1 MRRLI
6 VNADDFGL
14 TPGVNRAICEAH
26 TAGIVTSSTLMASAS
41 AFDHAVQLARSTPS
55 FDVGCHIVLVDGVPV
70 SNASEISTLLDG
82 GRNGEFDRSP
92 GSFAARAMRGRLNP
106 EQVERE
112 AVAQISKLQT
122 AGIPV
127 THIDT
132 HKHLHV
138 LPQIL
143 LPLLRAAKACGIGA
157 IRNPFGRVAFSLI
170 AGRPKLWKRWGQVT
184 ALNAL
189 AGRFCRAVEAEEMI
203 TPDGS
208 LGIAATGELDERL
221 LRFVLEN
228 VPEGTWELVTHPGY
242 NDADLARIRTRLR
255 HSRETELRLLTSA
268 EARESLARDGV
279 ELISYRN
286 LLGEKTPP

>member
-1 MRRLI
+1 VRRLI
-6 VNADDFGL
+6 INADDFGL

-26 TAGIVTSSTLMASAS
+26 SAGILTSTTLMASAS

-82 GRNGEFDRSP
+82 GRKGEFDRSL
-92 GSFAARAMRGRLNP
+92 GSFLARALRGRLNP
-106 EQVERE
+106 KQVERE

-122 AGIPV
+122 AGISV
-127 THIDT
+127 SHIDT
-132 HKHLHV
+132 HKHLHL

-143 LPLLRAAKACGIGA
+143 RPLLRAAKDCGIGA

-170 AGRPKLWKRWGQVT
+170 AGRPKLWKRWGQLTV
-184 ALNAL
+184 LNTL
-189 AGRFCRAVEAEEMI
+189 AGRFCRAVEAEGMI

-221 LRFVLEN
+221 FRLVLEN
-228 VPEGTWELVTHPGY
+228 VPEGTWEFITHPGY
-242 NDADLARIRTRLR
+242 NDSDLDRIRTRLR

-268 EARESLARDGV
+268 ETRASLARYGV

-286 LLGEKTPP
+286 LL